1 MEPGITFRK
10 MPPLHYEPRE
20 NKNAN
25 RWINTKPSSNRI
37 NKNRSRSLFQPPLP
51 DKRSTSV
58 FLYRV
63 RFLQSSL
70 HASMRKEIGS
80 WFERDMENSFSI
92 KVEGLISTFDPIFTL
107 PFSFECLYLSL
118 LPLQYDVISPSFSY
132 CRLDDLC
139 RGAGMELSFRCFSK
153 DIVVKFLDRA
163 VLDLRYLIKIC
174 KFLLCRKFVGFY
186 IYKYVMRTKFRIY
199 RKEIGILTFQFFFL
213 F

>member
-92 KVEGLISTFDPIFTL
+92 KVEGLVANFDVWPNIYPPFFIRVSVFIVAAASIRRDLTFFFVLPVGWSLQRRWHGIIVSLLFKRYRREIFGSCGSWFEVFDKNLQISFVQEVCWF
-107 PFSFECLYLSL
+107 LYL
-118 LPLQYDVISPSFSY
+118 
-132 CRLDDLC
+132 
-139 RGAGMELSFRCFSK
+139 
-153 DIVVKFLDRA
+153 
-163 VLDLRYLIKIC
+163 
-174 KFLLCRKFVGFY
+174 
-186 IYKYVMRTKFRIY
+186 
-199 RKEIGILTFQFFFL
+199 
-213 F
+213 